1 MILNK
6 KARRSAGWIALALS
20 SLVFTQLAWSVV
32 SPHILPVQAQTITD
46 DDVANYAR
54 AAFDIEQIRLDARD
68 AASDV
73 LASDENAV
81 DILEVSLSCQ
91 SARLRDMPDIS
102 RAGRVDLQ
110 SVLVSFCSEAKAI
123 AEENDLTPK
132 RFNSITAE
140 HREDADLAER
150 IKAAIK
156 EL

>member
-1 MILNK
+1 MILK
-6 KARRSAGWIALALS
+6 KKVRSSSGWIALALS
-20 SLVFTQLAWSVV
+20 SLVFTQLAWFIV
-32 SPHILPVQAQTITD
+32 SPRILPAHAQTITD
-46 DDVANYAR
+46 DDVANYAH

-68 AASDV
+68 AASDI
-73 LASDENAV
+73 LASEENAV

-91 SARLRDMPDIS
+91 SARLKDMPDIS

-110 SVLVSFCSEAKAI
+110 SVLVSFCAQAKAI

-140 HREDADLAER
+140 HREDAALADR